1 MIIVLLSGGSG
12 KKLWPL
18 SNDIRSKQFIK
29 LFKNDT
35 GESESMIQRVYH
47 QVKDSFTDA
56 KIIAATS
63 KQQAS
68 TVITQLGEDIQ
79 LSLEPA
85 RKGTFP
91 AVVLTVE
98 SLKLKQDITDD
109 EIVLAC
115 PVDLFVETDFFK
127 QIQDNIQTFK
137 DNEIMMVG
145 TKPMN
150 ASERYGYIIPE
161 TNESIS
167 KVSKFIDRVTF
178 EEAKTLVNENALWS
192 AGIYLLRVKDLLALA
207 HEKINYSDYDDL
219 FKEYKSIQSISL
231 DEVAKESND
240 LYVLNSSEQLNDL
253 GTWKAITRVMQSDV
267 IGNAAVSETCKNV
280 SIIND
285 MDIPVFASGLN
296 DVIISASQQGILVS
310 KKEESIDI
318 GENFETFNNP
328 IMFADKS
335 WGSLEVLDVSDE
347 SMTIKLHINAGKQM
361 SYHSHEHR
369 DEMWT
374 ILSGKGKTI
383 VDGMEQPVQAGDVIT
398 MEAGCRHTIY
408 AEEDLEVIEIQRG
421 KDITVKDKKKF
432 EME

>member
-137 DNEIMMVG
+137 DKEIMMVG

-347 SMTIKLHINAGKQM
+347 SMTIKLHIKAGKQM